1 MSKKLALF
9 GGEPV
14 IKKNFSPFNT
24 IDDIEV
30 EAVSKVVK
38 SGILSGFIGA
48 AGDAFL
54 GGPEVQKF
62 EKKVKSYFGVKHAI
76 SVNSWT
82 SGLIAAVGSIGL
94 EPGDEVITTPWTMSA
109 TAMSILHWNAIP
121 VFADIDKETYNI
133 SPSEVRKKI
142 TKKTKAILSV
152 DIFGQSADT
161 DTLMKI
167 AKEYDLKVISDS
179 AQAPGTHYKN
189 SYTSTNV
196 DIGGFSF
203 NYHKHI
209 HCGEGGVLITNDD
222 KLANKMRLIRNHAE
236 SVIDEDTDN
245 ENLVNMIGHNF
256 RLGEIEAVIASAQLD
271 KLKENVLSRQR
282 AADQLTKAIRDLPG
296 IKTPFVSKDST
307 HAYYVYAFQI
317 DKGVIGV
324 SKDKIFNALKFEGV
338 PALMSK
344 YQNIHLLP
352 IFQKKIAYGSKN
364 FPWSISQ
371 NYKKIT
377 YTKGICPIA
386 EEMQDEKMLGISL
399 CMHEFSE
406 NEIDLISMAFRK
418 VWDNLDLLK
427 Q

>member
-14 IKKNFSPFNT
+14 IKKNFNPFNT
-24 IDDIEV
+24 IDEIEV

-62 EKKVKSYFGVKHAI
+62 EKKAQSYFGVKHAI

-82 SGLIAAVGSIGL
+82 SGLIAAVGAIGI
-94 EPGDEVITTPWTMSA
+94 EPGDEVITSPWTMSA

-133 SPSEVRKKI
+133 CPSEVRRKI

-161 DTLMKI
+161 DSLMKI

-179 AQAPGTHYKN
+179 AQAPGTYYKN
-189 SYTSTNV
+189 KYTSTDV

-209 HCGEGGVLITNDD
+209 HCGEGGVLVTNDD

-236 SVIDEDTDN
+236 SVINEDIEN
-245 ENLVNMIGHNF
+245 ENLANMIGYNF

-271 KLKENVLSRQR
+271 KLKANVLSRQR
-282 AADQLTKAIRDLPG
+282 AANQLTKAIKDLPG
-296 IKTPFVSKDST
+296 LKTPFINKDCT

-317 DKGVIGV
+317 DKEVTGV
-324 SKDKIFNALKFEGV
+324 SKDKIFSALKLEGV

-364 FPWSISQ
+364 FPWSMSQ
-371 NYKKIT
+371 DYKKIS
-377 YTKGICPIA
+377 YTKGICPVA
-386 EEMQDEKMLGISL
+386 ENMQDEKMLGISL

-406 NEIDLISMAFRK
+406 KEIDLVSMAFRK
-418 VWDNLDLLK
+418 VWDNLDHLK